1 MAVCKISS
9 LVRWFALHCKKL
21 LNYRVTSSK
30 STLLITFLI
39 LFIFILAPCSLFP
52 RIKTTVSLA
61 EDRPD
66 PKIYEFT
73 VSNSRDKLLAYFS
86 LKNGCPPYVQIA
98 LESGIIV
105 RYIYEVELQTPR
117 FLMKKRLSRL
127 FISRTLTYDNLKGE
141 YRVSFGP
148 DAPRVVSVRTL
159 EEAKPLIFEIN
170 DVSIISLSELPREKT
185 YTLRVRAK
193 MEKAALALPFKRLLD
208 LFSSWGYQTKW
219 YEIRFNY

>member
-1 MAVCKISS
+1 VI
-9 LVRWFALHCKKL
+9 
-21 LNYRVTSSK
+21 SSK
-30 STLLITFLI
+30 SILIITFLI
-39 LFIFILAPCSLFP
+39 LFVLILTPCSLFP

-66 PKIYEFT
+66 PKIYDFT

-105 RYIYEVELQTPR
+105 RYIYEVELQAPR
-117 FLMKKRLSRL
+117 FLIKKRLSRL
-127 FISRTLTYDNLKGE
+127 FILRTLTYDNLKGE
-141 YRVSFGP
+141 YRISFGP

-159 EEAKPLIFEIN
+159 EEARTLAFEIN
-170 DVSIISLSELPREKT
+170 DVSIFSLSELPRGKT

-193 MEKAALALPFKRLLD
+193 MEEAASSLPFKGLLD
-208 LFSSWGYQTKW
+208 LFSSWGCQTEW
-219 YEIRFNY
+219 YEIRFTY

>member
-1 MAVCKISS
+1 M
-9 LVRWFALHCKKL
+9 
-21 LNYRVTSSK
+21 TSSK
-30 STLLITFLI
+30 AILLLIFVFFLT
-39 LFIFILAPCSLFP
+39 LAPCSLFP
-52 RIKTTVSLA
+52 RIKITLSLA

-66 PKIYEFT
+66 PKICEFT

-86 LKNGCPPYVQIA
+86 LKNGCPPYVQNA

-105 RYIYEVELQTPR
+105 RYIYEVELQAPR
-117 FLMKKRLSRL
+117 FLMKRRLSRIL
-127 FISRTLTYDNLKGE
+127 ILRTLTYDNLKGE

-159 EEAKPLIFEIN
+159 EEAKTLAFEIN
-170 DVSIISLSELPREKT
+170 DISIISLSELPRGKT

-193 MEKAALALPFKRLLD
+193 MEEATSSLPFRGLLD
-208 LFSSWGYQTKW
+208 LFSSWGCQTEW

>member
-1 MAVCKISS
+1 
-9 LVRWFALHCKKL
+9 
-21 LNYRVTSSK
+21 VTSSK
-30 STLLITFLI
+30 SILLITFLFV
-39 LFIFILAPCSLFP
+39 LTLAPCSLFP

-61 EDRPD
+61 EERPD
-66 PKIYEFT
+66 LKICEFT

-86 LKNGCPPYVQIA
+86 LKNGCPQYVQNA

-105 RYIYEVELQTPR
+105 RYIYEIELQVPR

-127 FISRTLTYDNLKGE
+127 LILRTITYDNLKGE

-148 DAPRVVSVRTL
+148 DSPRVINVRTL
-159 EEAKPLIFEIN
+159 EEAKTLAFEIN
-170 DVSIISLSELPREKT
+170 DISIISLSELPRGKT

-193 MEKAALALPFKRLLD
+193 IEEATSSLPFKGLLD
-208 LFSSWGYQTKW
+208 LFSSWGCQTEW

>member
-1 MAVCKISS
+1 MAACKISF
-9 LVRWFALHCKKL
+9 LVRWLALYCKKL

-30 STLLITFLI
+30 SILLITFLI
-39 LFIFILAPCSLFP
+39 LFIFILAPYSLFP
-52 RIKTTVSLA
+52 RIKTTILLA

-66 PKIYEFT
+66 PKIYEFI

-86 LKNGCPPYVQIA
+86 LKNGYPPYVQIA

-105 RYIYEVELQTPR
+105 RYIYEVELQSPR
-117 FLMKKRLSRL
+117 FLMKKGLSRL

-159 EEAKPLIFEIN
+159 EEAKSLVFEIN

-193 MEKAALALPFKRLLD
+193 MEKAASSLPFRSLLN